1 MLFRSGP
8 SPTYLSE
15 EDKPQPAYYAI
26 KLLHTAAEP
35 GDAFV
40 TTTSPL
46 EFFDS
51 YAVKRHDGGLAL
63 IFVNKVYDRSVTAT
77 VNVAGYSYAKS
88 GAKYDWGK
96 AESDAGKGITESKI
110 DNLGGSFNVEVP
122 RFGVT
127 VVVIPKAN

>member
-1 MLFRSGP
+1 VP
-8 SPTYLSE
+8 
-15 EDKPQPAYYAI
+15 
-26 KLLHTAAEP
+26 
-35 GDAFV
+35 
-40 TTTSPL
+40 
-46 EFFDS
+46 
-51 YAVKRHDGGLAL
+51 
-63 IFVNKVYDRSVTAT
+63 
-77 VNVAGYSYAKS
+77 GYSYAKS